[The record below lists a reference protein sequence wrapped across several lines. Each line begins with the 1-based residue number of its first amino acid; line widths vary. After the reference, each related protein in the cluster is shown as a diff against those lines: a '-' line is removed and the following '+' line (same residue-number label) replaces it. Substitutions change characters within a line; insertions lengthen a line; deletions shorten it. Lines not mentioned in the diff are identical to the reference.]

1 MTTAPARAGLL
12 RGLAA
17 RALGQER
24 PLRSQRAVA
33 VELGAGA
40 IPVHDDPPRPLAHV
54 SDEPA
59 AVGEQLSALARPA
72 QPAVRMPPVP
82 AGIVTPTLATPP
94 LSLAGDP
101 AATAGVALRGP
112 KHGEPAM
119 QGVWR
124 PGATEV
130 QHSAARDGIPDIDPV
145 SATPRVAPSVMRT
158 VDDQAAAPTLPP
170 AALLPEAPA
179 SPWMASVASSDR
191 ERVARSAGR
200 RTNADVTTEVHVSIG
215 RVELT
220 ALPPTGTAA
229 PRPAPRRDTGDG
241 RSLADYLRGRGPH
254 GGSRPE

>member
-101 AATAGVALRGP
+101 AATAGVAQRGP
-112 KHGEPAM
+112 KHGEPAIDYVAKPDYHFEYGVKDEKSKVSQSRKEAR
-119 QGVWR
+119 QGD
-124 PGATEV
+124 EV
-130 QHSAARDGIPDIDPV
+130 
-145 SATPRVAPSVMRT
+145 
-158 VDDQAAAPTLPP
+158 
-170 AALLPEAPA
+170 
-179 SPWMASVASSDR
+179 
-191 ERVARSAGR
+191 
-200 RTNADVTTEVHVSIG
+200 IG
-215 RVELT
+215 EYR
-220 ALPPTGTAA
+220 
-229 PRPAPRRDTGDG
+229 
-241 RSLADYLRGRGPH
+241 
-254 GGSRPE
+254 